1 VAKQTLSAHS
11 TFDCFADGLR
21 INWMHKRLI
30 EENLNM
36 LRDRLLIMGGAA
48 EKAIMLSMRSLIER
62 DSELAG
68 RVVREDDAID
78 QMELEID
85 QMCVDVLVLRQPA
98 AGDLRF
104 VVSVARTAP
113 TVERIADH
121 AVNIAKH
128 ALSLNNQP
136 AIDARIDLSVMAK
149 VVQDMLVEG
158 LDAFTSGDPDRAQST
173 IARDDDVD
181 ELYDTLYD
189 QVIEAMKRN
198 PSSVARGAEWLFVLK
213 HLERIADYV
222 TNICEQI
229 VYMSRGQVIK
239 HTVW

>member
-1 VAKQTLSAHS
+1 M
-11 TFDCFADGLR
+11 
-21 INWMHKRLI
+21 NKRLI
-30 EENLNM
+30 EENLNL
-36 LRDRLLIMGGAA
+36 LRDKLLIMGGAA
-48 EKAIMLSMRSLIER
+48 EKAIMLSMRALIDR
-62 DSELAG
+62 DSELAE

-85 QMCVDVLVLRQPA
+85 QMCVDVLVLKQPA

-121 AVNIAKH
+121 AVNIARH
-128 ALSLNNQP
+128 AISLNNEP
-136 AIDARIDLSVMAK
+136 EIGAHIDLSTMTK
-149 VVQDMLVEG
+149 VVQDMLVDG
-158 LDAFTSGDPDRAQST
+158 LDAFTSGDPERARVT
-173 IARDDDVD
+173 IARDDEVD
-181 ELYDTLYD
+181 ELYDRLYD
-189 QVIEAMKRN
+189 QVIDVMKRE
-198 PSSVARGAEWLFVLK
+198 PSTVSRGAEWLFVLK

-229 VYMSRGQVIK
+229 VYMARGQVIK

>member
-1 VAKQTLSAHS
+1 
-11 TFDCFADGLR
+11 
-21 INWMHKRLI
+21 MHKRLI
-30 EENLNM
+30 EENLNL
-36 LRDRLLIMGGAA
+36 LRDKLLIMGGAA
-48 EKAIMLSMRSLIER
+48 EKAIMLSMRALIER
-62 DSELAG
+62 DSELAE

-78 QMELEID
+78 QMELDID
-85 QMCVDVLVLRQPA
+85 QMCVDVLVLKQPA

-128 ALSLNNQP
+128 ARSLNNEP
-136 AIDARIDLSVMAK
+136 EIDAHIDLSLMAK

-158 LDAFTSGDPDRAQST
+158 LDAFTSGDPERARVT
-173 IARDDDVD
+173 IARDDEVD
-181 ELYDTLYD
+181 AFYDDLYSK
-189 QVIEAMKRN
+189 VIEAMQQD
-198 PSSVARGAEWLFVLK
+198 SAAVARGAEWLFILK

-229 VYMSRGQVIK
+229 VFMSRGQVIK

>member
-1 VAKQTLSAHS
+1 
-11 TFDCFADGLR
+11 
-21 INWMHKRLI
+21 MHKRLI
-30 EENLNM
+30 EDNLNL

-48 EKAIMLSMRSLIER
+48 EKAIMLSMRALVER
-62 DSELAG
+62 DSELAE
-68 RVVREDDAID
+68 RVIREDDAID

-85 QMCVDVLVLRQPA
+85 QMCVDVLVLKQPA

-113 TVERIADH
+113 TVERISDH

-128 ALSLNNQP
+128 SLSLNNEP
-136 AIDARIDLSVMAK
+136 AFDAHIDLSAMAR
-149 VVQDMLVEG
+149 VVQEMLVDG
-158 LDAFTSGDPDRAQST
+158 LDAFTSGDPERARAT
-173 IARDDDVD
+173 IARDDEVD
-181 ELYDTLYD
+181 ALYDRLYA
-189 QVIEAMKRN
+189 QVVDIMKSD
-198 PSSVARGAEWLFVLK
+198 SSAVSRGAEWLFVLK

-229 VYMSRGQVIK
+229 VYMARGQVIK